1 MASNRQNDNTQLTAY
16 VNEYIKM
23 SRPQFAVMITGKW
36 GCGKTYYIDGL
47 IKQWEKAKVK
57 TNKESIQ
64 LKPVYVSV
72 YGLHTISEVVK
83 KIKMKVRPWLY
94 SKGAAV
100 AKKVALTNL
109 QILTKSKVDGDVDGT
124 GEDLNSLLDADG
136 ILEIFKSD
144 SSSVKGSKILVFD
157 DLERCRACE
166 DFRVKESKSYVLKR
180 NSQLQMPKTGARIN
194 NNS

>member
-1 MASNRQNDNTQLTAY
+1 M
-16 VNEYIKM
+16 
-23 SRPQFAVMITGKW
+23 GK
-36 GCGKTYYIDGL
+36 GEG
-47 IKQWEKAKVK
+47 EKAKVK
-57 TNKESIQ
+57 TDQESIQ

-100 AKKVALTNL
+100 AKKVALTSL
-109 QILTKSKVDGDVDGT
+109 QILTKSKVDGDGDGT

-157 DLERCRACE
+157 DLER
-166 DFRVKESKSYVLKR
+166 
-180 NSQLQMPKTGARIN
+180 
-194 NNS
+194 